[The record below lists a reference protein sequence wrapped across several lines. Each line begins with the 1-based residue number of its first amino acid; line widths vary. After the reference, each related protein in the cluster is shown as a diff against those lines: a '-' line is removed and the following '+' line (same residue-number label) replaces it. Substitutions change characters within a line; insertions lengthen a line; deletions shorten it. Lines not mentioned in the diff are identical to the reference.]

1 MSFVHLHVH
10 TEYSLLDGACRIGQL
25 VKRAAELGQTAV
37 AITDHGVMYGVID
50 FYRAAKAA
58 GIKPIIG
65 CEVYVAPR
73 TMADRVHGVDNEAQ
87 HLVLLCENETGYK
100 NLSYLVSKGFL
111 DGFYI
116 KPRVDLDLLRQHSG
130 GLIALSACLAG
141 GIPRRLRAGD
151 YEGAKAY
158 ALELS
163 EIFGE
168 GNFYLEMQDHSLPE
182 QQEVN
187 RGILRLSQDTGLPLV
202 VTNDAHYLTREDS
215 YLQDVLMCIQMGKTV
230 DEPNRMRFETQE
242 FYIKS
247 EEEMRALFPNQLQ
260 AIENTQII
268 ANRCNVEFTFGQY
281 HLPAFQYPEGYDGWG
296 WFSKL
301 CRDGYAE
308 RYPGDPAGYRER
320 LEYEMSMI
328 RKMGYVDYFLIVADF
343 VAYARSQKIP
353 VGPGRGSAAGAMV
366 SYCLHITD
374 IDPMKY
380 SLYFERF
387 LNPERVS
394 MPDIDMDFC
403 QARRGEVIDY
413 VTRKYGKDRVAQIVT
428 FGTMAAR
435 AAVRDVGRVLNFTY
449 AETDAVAKLIPTTL
463 HMTLDEALRISPQLK
478 ELYDSDERMKKLI
491 DTARALEGMPRNTST
506 HAAGVVITK
515 NPVSDYVPLARNDDT
530 IVTQF
535 TMTTIEELGLLKMD
549 FLGLRNLTIID
560 DAEREIRKHEPG
572 FDLQKVRDD
581 DPESFQMLS
590 EGKTAGVFQLESAGI
605 TGVCVNM
612 KPQSIEDLTAIV
624 ALYRPGPMDSIPRFI
639 DNKLHPEKITYLC
652 PQLEPILSVT
662 YGCIVYQEQVIE
674 IFRKLGGY
682 SLGQADN
689 MRRAIS
695 KKKEKVIV
703 AEQKAFVYGDA
714 ERGISGAIANGVSEA
729 AAQAIF
735 KDILDFANYAF
746 NKAHAVCYAK
756 VAYDTAYLKCHYPKE
771 YMAALLTSVL
781 DNTTKT
787 AGYIADCREMGI
799 RLLHPDINAS
809 EDKFTV
815 EPEGIRFGLGAVKNI
830 GRGLL
835 RQMVAEREKNGRFVS
850 LEDFIER
857 MLDTDLNKRAVENLI
872 KCGAMDCLGL
882 NRARMLSS
890 YETIMDAVSDRKKHN
905 LAGQMQL
912 FDMLEEVQ
920 EKKETIPIPDLPE
933 LPKRDLMQ
941 MEKETIGLYLS
952 GHPMDE
958 YRKQLKDSHVAPI
971 LRIMQSFEN
980 SDGLY
985 RDEQTVRIAGIVEH
999 VKMKT
1004 TRSNSMMSYVTLED
1018 DTAAMELLA
1027 FSNVIAKRGTL
1038 LKENTALVAEGRLSV
1053 RDEKAPQMVVNDL
1066 WPIAEVAKPEP
1077 QRLYLKLPTEGCMED
1092 RKTRAILNMFPGGL
1106 QAILYFADTGIKR
1119 GTNCA
1124 VRDDMLEELRNL
1136 LGEKN
1141 VVLK

>member
-1 MSFVHLHVH
+1 
-10 TEYSLLDGACRIGQL
+10 
-25 VKRAAELGQTAV
+25 
-37 AITDHGVMYGVID
+37 
-50 FYRAAKAA
+50 
-58 GIKPIIG
+58 
-65 CEVYVAPR
+65 
-73 TMADRVHGVDNEAQ
+73 
-87 HLVLLCENETGYK
+87 
-100 NLSYLVSKGFL
+100 
-111 DGFYI
+111 
-116 KPRVDLDLLRQHSG
+116 
-130 GLIALSACLAG
+130 
-141 GIPRRLRAGD
+141 
-151 YEGAKAY
+151 
-158 ALELS
+158 
-163 EIFGE
+163 
-168 GNFYLEMQDHSLPE
+168 
-182 QQEVN
+182 
-187 RGILRLSQDTGLPLV
+187 
-202 VTNDAHYLTREDS
+202 
-215 YLQDVLMCIQMGKTV
+215 
-230 DEPNRMRFETQE
+230 
-242 FYIKS
+242 
-247 EEEMRALFPNQLQ
+247 
-260 AIENTQII
+260 
-268 ANRCNVEFTFGQY
+268 
-281 HLPAFQYPEGYDGWG
+281 
-296 WFSKL
+296 
-301 CRDGYAE
+301 
-308 RYPGDPAGYRER
+308 
-320 LEYEMSMI
+320 
-328 RKMGYVDYFLIVADF
+328 
-343 VAYARSQKIP
+343 
-353 VGPGRGSAAGAMV
+353 
-366 SYCLHITD
+366 
-374 IDPMKY
+374 
-380 SLYFERF
+380 
-387 LNPERVS
+387 
-394 MPDIDMDFC
+394 
-403 QARRGEVIDY
+403 
-413 VTRKYGKDRVAQIVT
+413 
-428 FGTMAAR
+428 
-435 AAVRDVGRVLNFTY
+435 
-449 AETDAVAKLIPTTL
+449 
-463 HMTLDEALRISPQLK
+463 
-478 ELYDSDERMKKLI
+478 
-491 DTARALEGMPRNTST
+491 
-506 HAAGVVITK
+506 
-515 NPVSDYVPLARNDDT
+515 
-530 IVTQF
+530 
-535 TMTTIEELGLLKMD
+535 
-549 FLGLRNLTIID
+549 
-560 DAEREIRKHEPG
+560 
-572 FDLQKVRDD
+572 
-581 DPESFQMLS
+581 
-590 EGKTAGVFQLESAGI
+590 
-605 TGVCVNM
+605 
-612 KPQSIEDLTAIV
+612 
-624 ALYRPGPMDSIPRFI
+624 
-639 DNKLHPEKITYLC
+639 
-652 PQLEPILSVT
+652 
-662 YGCIVYQEQVIE
+662 
-674 IFRKLGGY
+674 
-682 SLGQADN
+682 

-735 KDILDFANYAF
+735 KEILDFANYAF

>member
-1 MSFVHLHVH
+1 MAFAHLHVH
-10 TEYSLLDGACRIGQL
+10 TEYSLLDGACRIGKL
-25 VKRAAELGQTAV
+25 VKRVAELGQTAV

-58 GIKPIIG
+58 GIKPVIG

-73 TMADRVHGVDNEAQ
+73 SMTDRVHGTDSEAR

-100 NLSYLVSKGFL
+100 NLSYMVSKAFL
-111 DGFYI
+111 DGFYV
-116 KPRVDLDLLRQHSG
+116 KPRVDLELLRQHSE

-141 GIPRRLRAGD
+141 EIPRRLLGGD
-151 YEGAKAY
+151 YVGAKQY

-163 EIFGE
+163 EIFGPE
-168 GNFYLEMQDHSLPE
+168 HFYLELQDHGISE
-182 QQEVN
+182 QAEVN
-187 RGILRLSQDTGLPLV
+187 RELIKLARETGLPMV
-202 VTNDAHYLTREDS
+202 ITNDAHYIEREDS
-215 YLQDVLMCIQMGKTV
+215 YTQDVLMCIQMGKTV
-230 DEPNRMRFETQE
+230 EDPNRMRFETNE

-247 EEEMRALFPNQLQ
+247 EAEMRSIFPNLPE
-260 AIENTQII
+260 AIENTQRI
-268 ANRCNVEFTFGQY
+268 ADRCNVEFTFGKY
-281 HLPAFQYPEGYDGWG
+281 HLPAFQYPEGYDAWG

-301 CRDGYAE
+301 CNEGYAK
-308 RYPGDPAGYRER
+308 RYPDDPEGYRER

-328 RKMGYVDYFLIVADF
+328 KKMGYVDYFLIVADF
-343 VAYARSQKIP
+343 VAYARSQSIP

-366 SYCLHITD
+366 SYCLYITD
-374 IDPMKY
+374 LDPMKY

-413 VTRKYGKDRVAQIVT
+413 VMEKYGKDHVAQIVT
-428 FGTMAAR
+428 FGTLAAR
-435 AAVRDVGRVLNFTY
+435 AAIRDVGRALNFTY
-449 AETDAVAKLIPTTL
+449 AETDAVAKLIPTTP

-478 ELYDSDERMKKLI
+478 EIYGSDERIKKLV

-560 DAEREIRKHEPG
+560 DAEREIRKHHPD

-581 DPESFQMLS
+581 DPESFAMLS
-590 EGKTAGVFQLESAGI
+590 EGKTAGVFQLESVGI

-639 DNKLHPEKITYLC
+639 DNKLHPQKITYLC

-703 AEQKAFVYGDA
+703 AEQKAFVYGDP
-714 ERGISGAIANGVSEA
+714 ERGIPGAIANGVSEQ
-729 AAQAIF
+729 AAQAIY
-735 KDILDFANYAF
+735 KEILDFANYAF

-756 VAYDTAYLKCHYPKE
+756 VAYDTAYLKCHFPKE
-771 YMAALLTSVL
+771 YMSALLTSVL

-787 AGYIADCREMGI
+787 VSYIADCREMGI
-799 RLLHPDINAS
+799 SLLHPHINTS
-809 EDKFTV
+809 EDKFSV

-830 GRGLL
+830 GRGLI
-835 RQMVAEREKNGRFVS
+835 RQVMAERERNGLFAG
-850 LEDFIER
+850 LEDFCER
-857 MLDTDLNKRAVENLI
+857 MQDSDLNKRAVENLI
-872 KCGAMDCLGL
+872 KCGAVDDLGL
-882 NRARMLSS
+882 NRAQMLYA
-890 YETIMDAVSDRKKHN
+890 YEMMMDAAAETRRRN
-905 LAGQMQL
+905 LEGQMQL
-912 FDMLEEVQ
+912 FDMFEE
-920 EKKETIPIPDLPE
+920 EGPKKNSIPVPRMAE
-933 LPKRDLMQ
+933 LPKNELMQ

-958 YRKQLKDSHVAPI
+958 YRKQLKGSGVVPVGRI
-971 LRIMQSFEN
+971 LQSFEAE
-980 SDGLY
+980 DGVFW
-985 RDEQTVRIAGIVEH
+985 DEQVVRIAGIIETVR
-999 VKMKT
+999 MKT
-1004 TRSNSMMSYVTLED
+1004 TRNNSVMAYVTLED
-1018 DTAAMELLA
+1018 DTGSMELLV
-1027 FSNVIAKRGTL
+1027 FSNTITRSGNVI
-1038 LKENTALVAEGRLSV
+1038 KENTPVVVEGRLSV
-1053 RDEKAPQMVVNDL
+1053 RDEKAPQMVANSVRLLSD
-1066 WPIAEVAKPEP
+1066 VAKPVP
-1077 QRLYLKLPTEGCMED
+1077 QKLYLKLPSEGTVAD
-1092 RKTRAILNMFPGGL
+1092 RKTRAILNMFPGSI
-1106 QAILYFADTGIKR
+1106 QAVLYYADTGVRR
-1119 GTNCA
+1119 GTTCML
-1124 VRDDMLEELRNL
+1124 RDDMLGELREI
-1136 LGEKN
+1136 LGESS